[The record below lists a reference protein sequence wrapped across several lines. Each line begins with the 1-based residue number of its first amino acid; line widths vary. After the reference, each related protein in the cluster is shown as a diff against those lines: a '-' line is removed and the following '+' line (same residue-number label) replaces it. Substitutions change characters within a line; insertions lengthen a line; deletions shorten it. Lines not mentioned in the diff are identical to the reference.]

1 MRVAALR
8 GGSAAARLGA
18 GGSALLV
25 FACGTVLSA
34 VAQRHLLEPAQTAQ
48 HLVEF
53 NIGEAFGLAACVSLV
68 LTAPRRVA
76 LGRTDLA
83 VLLVAALAWFV
94 PEHHGVYLATTLAGM
109 WFLLARRSDRLLR
122 DLSHMWLALSVYEL
136 WGKLLFKLAYQ
147 LIEVFEVAVI
157 HRFGRL
163 LFDGI
168 AVDGARI
175 SVRGDWSVVLLEGCS
190 SFHNLSLTV
199 LIWLSILKIARHPAD
214 AAAARALGVSACL
227 VVAVNVTRILAMLPS
242 REAYLFWHDGAGATV
257 VALGSVAAAI
267 VPILLRVER
276 GACRPMPHR

>member
-1 MRVAALR
+1 VRVAALR
-8 GGSAAARLGA
+8 GGSTAARLGA

-68 LTAPRRVA
+68 LSGPRAV
-76 LGRTDLA
+76 LGRTDLV
-83 VLLVAALAWFV
+83 VLSVSALAWFV

-214 AAAARALGVSACL
+214 AAAIRALGVSACL

-242 REAYLFWHDGAGATV
+242 REAYLFWHDGSGATV

-276 GACRPMPHR
+276 GACRPTPHR

>member
-8 GGSAAARLGA
+8 GGSTAARLGA

-25 FACGTVLSA
+25 FICGTVLSA

-76 LGRTDLA
+76 LGRSDLA

-147 LIEVFEVAVI
+147 LIEVFEVAII

-242 REAYLFWHDGAGATV
+242 REAYLFWHDGSGATV

-267 VPILLRVER
+267 VPVLLRVER
-276 GACRPMPHR
+276 GACRPTPHR

>member
-34 VAQRHLLEPAQTAQ
+34 VAQRHLLEAAQTAQ
-48 HLVEF
+48 RLVEF

-68 LTAPRRVA
+68 LAGPRAV
-76 LGRTDLA
+76 LGRGDLV

-157 HRFGRL
+157 QRFGRL

-242 REAYLFWHDGAGATV
+242 REAYLFWHDGSGATV

-267 VPILLRVER
+267 VPILLCVER

>member
-8 GGSAAARLGA
+8 GGSTAARLGA

-25 FACGTVLSA
+25 FVCGTVLSA

-68 LTAPRRVA
+68 LTAPRRAA

-94 PEHHGVYLATTLAGM
+94 PEHHGVYLATTLAGT

-242 REAYLFWHDGAGATV
+242 REAYLFWHDGSGATV

-276 GACRPMPHR
+276 GACRPTPHR

>member
-8 GGSAAARLGA
+8 GGSTAARLGA

-25 FACGTVLSA
+25 FVCGTVLSA

-68 LTAPRRVA
+68 FAAPRRVA
-76 LGRTDLA
+76 LGRSDLA
-83 VLLVAALAWFV
+83 ILLVAALAWFV

-242 REAYLFWHDGAGATV
+242 REAYLFWHDGSGATV

-276 GACRPMPHR
+276 GACRPTPHR